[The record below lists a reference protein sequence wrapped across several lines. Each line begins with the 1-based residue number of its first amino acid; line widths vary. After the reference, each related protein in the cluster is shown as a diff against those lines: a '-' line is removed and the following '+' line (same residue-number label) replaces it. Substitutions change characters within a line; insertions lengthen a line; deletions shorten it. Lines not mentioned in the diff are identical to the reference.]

1 MTRGLILKAVGLADF
16 LSAAELLGL
25 CGPVAGA
32 KGVPVFFRDLLSVAW
47 SLPPGSSMWNNRYKT
62 EELICLL

>member
-16 LSAAELLGL
+16 LSAAEKLLGL

-32 KGVPVFFRDLLSVAW
+32 KGVPVFFRDLLSVA
-47 SLPPGSSMWNNRYKT
+47 
-62 EELICLL
+62 